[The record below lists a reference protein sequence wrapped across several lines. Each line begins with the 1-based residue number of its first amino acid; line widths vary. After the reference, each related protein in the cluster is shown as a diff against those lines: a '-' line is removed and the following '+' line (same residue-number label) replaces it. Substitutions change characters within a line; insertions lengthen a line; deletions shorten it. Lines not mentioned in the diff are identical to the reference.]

1 MTAAG
6 GAAAEPAS
14 PGLAARLREAT
25 RDAHRRAERSG
36 IMRRLLAGEVERW
49 RYARLLRA
57 LHGVYAAL
65 ESGLDRHA
73 GDPRVAPAA
82 DDRLRRAPA
91 LAADLRRL
99 HGDGWP
105 ALAVAAEGRAY
116 VRHLERLADREPLLL
131 VAHAYVRYLGDL
143 AGGQLLRRLVGRSVA
158 GGFVPTAAYEFPAI
172 AEPAA
177 FVADYRAR
185 LDGLPVD
192 AGTADAIV
200 GEAVAAFERHVRLFE
215 ELDAAPPDAAA
226 PAPPLAVATAR

>member
-1 MTAAG
+1 
-6 GAAAEPAS
+6 
-14 PGLAARLREAT
+14 
-25 RDAHRRAERSG
+25 
-36 IMRRLLAGEVERW
+36 MRRLLVGEVERW

-57 LHGVYAAL
+57 LHAVYAAL

-82 DDRLRRAPA
+82 DERLRRAPA
-91 LAADLRRL
+91 LAADLRQL

-105 ALAVAAEGRAY
+105 ALPVVAEGAAY
-116 VRHLERLADREPLLL
+116 ARHLAWLADRHPPLL

-143 AGGQLLRRLVGRSVA
+143 AGGQLLRRLVRRSVA
-158 GGFVPTAAYEFPAI
+158 GGPVPTSAYEFPAI
-172 AEPAA
+172 AEPAS
-177 FVADYRAR
+177 FVAAYRAR

-215 ELDAAPPDAAA
+215 ELDAAPPDAVTAAA
-226 PAPPLAVATAR
+226 PLGAASAG